1 MIEGKKVGIGLRAT
15 PRTTQ
20 RGGKAN
26 RTAKVGPGALAEY
39 VEGMAKR
46 VSALTAQVKG
56 RVG

>member
-1 MIEGKKVGIGLRAT
+1 MIEDNKKRIGLREA

-26 RTAKVGPGALAEY
+26 RVGKARPGALADY
-39 VEGMAKR
+39 VEAMAKR